1 MCLHVE
7 PQGQEEQRAL
17 RLGAEVVGAVL
28 GAKAGPQAGPDLLCL
43 VDPEG
48 SLDFVPGKLR
58 RKLVRNPSE
67 QVGP

>member
-1 MCLHVE
+1 M
-7 PQGQEEQRAL
+7 
-17 RLGAEVVGAVL
+17 L
-28 GAKAGPQAGPDLLCL
+28 GAKAGLQAGPDLCL

-58 RKLVRNPSE
+58 RKPVRNPSE

>member
-1 MCLHVE
+1 M
-7 PQGQEEQRAL
+7 
-17 RLGAEVVGAVL
+17 L